1 MALTRTALTRTAPA
15 LPLAAPLNLKGPA
28 DDRARPGCPGRYRCP
43 VTPAQPADRLGQH
56 VHADLAQLAEA
67 ADESGGHLRP
77 GADAGHVPA
86 AVHVPLW
93 RGDLRERAQLPAV
106 RAAGHPRARGD
117 LLHLGHRPGAH

>member
-1 MALTRTALTRTAPA
+1 MAVTRAGWARAAPA
-15 LPLAAPLNLKGPA
+15 LAVAAPLKVKDPA

-67 ADESGGHLRP
+67 ADEPGGHLRP

-106 RAAGHPRARGD
+106 R
-117 LLHLGHRPGAH
+117 